1 MARRRRGKRNGGGP
15 IIQEFEEWSA
25 KGCKCSDKNQGWV
38 EGSLGKAQIMSRGTA
53 GDYRRWNSTA
63 QEQAIW
69 PPISVM
75 LTKIN

>member
-53 GDYRRWNSTA
+53 GDYRMEQYSTGTSPLA
-63 QEQAIW
+63 PNICDA
-69 PPISVM
+69 
-75 LTKIN
+75 N